1 MSEHIHNNS
10 SDGYIFTIGELSTM
24 KGFSTVIKRAIELEY
39 PYCNVSVA
47 PHTKNNG
54 LTLLGLTITDMKYNL
69 APTFYLERNTSRTSI
84 YCFADTKIPDGAQ
97 LYGTPPGIKT
107 YTRIVFLSHIYIFFC

>member
-69 APTFYLERNTSRTSI
+69 APTFYLDSYFQDYKQGRSLARVE
-84 YCFADTKIPDGAQ
+84 
-97 LYGTPPGIKT
+97 
-107 YTRIVFLSHIYIFFC
+107 